1 VIYKN
6 DSFSMVIGH
15 GIHNVA
21 SFSAKSGFRFASPG
35 RSTRLFSL
43 PPGLSLRFVLPL
55 YPRLNEDTRSRSA
68 RLSQMQMSTTSPF
81 PLVQVLIS
89 CFFFV
94 VLVVVIAREERN
106 E

>member
-1 VIYKN
+1 VIYQN
-6 DSFSMVIGH
+6 YSISMVIGH

-55 YPRLNEDTRSRSA
+55 YPRLNEDTRSA
-68 RLSQMQMSTTSPF
+68 RLSQMSATSPF
-81 PLVQVLIS
+81 PVVRVLIS
-89 CFFFV
+89 CLVF

>member
-1 VIYKN
+1 
-6 DSFSMVIGH
+6 MVIGH

-55 YPRLNEDTRSRSA
+55 YPRLNEDTRSRLA
-68 RLSQMQMSTTSPF
+68 RLSQMSTTSPF
-81 PLVQVLIS
+81 PLVRVLIS
-89 CFFFV
+89 CFVF